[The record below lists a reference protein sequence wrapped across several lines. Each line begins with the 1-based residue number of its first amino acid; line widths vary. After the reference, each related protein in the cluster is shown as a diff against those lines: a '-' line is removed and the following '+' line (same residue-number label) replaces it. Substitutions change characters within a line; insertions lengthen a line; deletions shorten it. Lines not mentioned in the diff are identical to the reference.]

1 MGVPKIHSYLYI
13 FDEALFMKMLVACI
27 FFLATISMGCVSSEI
42 NNVLHPFKKN
52 NTPFNGADNQQTSQ
66 LLKQAFLH
74 LENEKVKYNLHNP
87 KVQLKLISVNVD
99 KLEKKHLKFQQV
111 YQGVSVWGRQ
121 VLVHLDEDNSVY
133 RVSGEVLEGL
143 NTLNIIPAI
152 SLEEAGIAV
161 QQSEQWGRQGWK
173 IKKRELSILEKNGKK
188 YLTYRLTITKG
199 LMREFLFV
207 NANDATIIHRITGTQ
222 TLN

>member
-1 MGVPKIHSYLYI
+1 M
-13 FDEALFMKMLVACI
+13 FDGALFMRMLVTSVI
-27 FFLATISMGCVSSEI
+27 LLAMTSTGCVSSES
-42 NNVLHPFKKN
+42 NNVLHSFKKN
-52 NTPFNGADNQQTSQ
+52 NTQIIEADNQQTSQ
-66 LLKQAFLH
+66 FLKQAFLYM
-74 LENEKVKYNLHNP
+74 ENEKVKYNLHNP
-87 KVQLKLISVNVD
+87 KAQLKLISVNID

-133 RVSGEVLEGL
+133 RVSGEVLAGL
-143 NTLNIIPAI
+143 NTFNIMPAI
-152 SLEEAGIAV
+152 SPEEAGIAV
-161 QQSEQWGRQGWK
+161 QQSDQWGRQGWK
-173 IKKRELSILEKNGKK
+173 IKKRELSILEKNDNN

-207 NANDATIIHRITGTQ
+207 NANDGTIIHRITGTQ